1 MQESVIQ
8 TVKHLT
14 NMAAIMCHVSTAVS
28 FDYSY
33 NLLSFFHYVDIFL

>member
-8 TVKHLT
+8 TEKHLT

-33 NLLSFFHYVDIFL
+33 KLLSLFKYVAICL